1 MCEVRGAR
9 QQRPELNQLRLAG
22 KGDTTIPALAH
33 FLKLL
38 EERYPLLDNGD

>member
-1 MCEVRGAR
+1 MCEAR
-9 QQRPELNQLRLAG
+9 DGNGPSRISYAAYWQ
-22 KGDTTIPALAH
+22 GDNDNPALAR